1 MIRLTEEYSC
11 ERDLYGWVLVRERP
25 ATEFINPKTEPATG
39 MSVRRTYHS
48 NLEQIVNYL
57 LDASCAGLSANDT
70 ATIQDL
76 KDHLLNM
83 RRQMQE
89 ILPPQFTRK
98 KAFVVKLPKSE
109 PQKTIKTITSVD
121 DEDFSDPPGW
131 IGPSV
136 HESALD

>member
-25 ATEFINPKTEPATG
+25 ATGINPKTREPATG

-57 LDASCAGLSANDT
+57 LDDSCAGLSANDT

-109 PQKTIKTITSVD
+109 PQKPEKKFPSWKKQI
-121 DEDFSDPPGW
+121 ED
-131 IGPSV
+131 
-136 HESALD
+136 